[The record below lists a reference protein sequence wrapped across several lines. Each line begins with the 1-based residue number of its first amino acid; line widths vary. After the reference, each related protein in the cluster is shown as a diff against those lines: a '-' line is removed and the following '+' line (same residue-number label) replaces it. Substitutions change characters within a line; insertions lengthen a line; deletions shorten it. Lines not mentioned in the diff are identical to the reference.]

1 VFSDLQIE
9 KYGFQRHVDWV
20 LNFEDFPEVAK
31 AGVMA
36 HIRAEE
42 KREMLGK
49 RKQEFDMQGGD
60 KFVL

>member
-1 VFSDLQIE
+1 
-9 KYGFQRHVDWV
+9 
-20 LNFEDFPEVAK
+20 VAK

-49 RKQEFDMQGGD
+49 RKQFDTPGGD
-60 KFVL
+60 KVVL

>member
-1 VFSDLQIE
+1 
-9 KYGFQRHVDWV
+9 
-20 LNFEDFPEVAK
+20 VAK

-49 RKQEFDMQGGD
+49 RKQEFDTPGGD
-60 KFVL
+60 KVVYYDHD